1 MFYTIKRIRQS
12 DPAAK
17 SMLEVLL
24 TYPGLHVLF
33 WYRLSRLFYLV
44 HLSLIAK
51 LFMNIGSFL
60 TRIEIHPGAKIGK
73 GLFIDHGFGVVI
85 GETTVIG
92 NDVTIYQGVTLGGRG
107 NETTTKRHPTL
118 CDGAMIAAGAKVLG
132 NITIGKDAKVGAN
145 AVVLVDVPAGATA
158 VGIPARIILKTDQPQ
173 NMDEICS
180 LEQTR
185 RPN

>member
-17 SMLEVLL
+17 SYLEVVL

-33 WYRLSRLFYLV
+33 WYRIARFFYLV
-44 HLSLIAK
+44 RLQLLAK
-51 LFMNIGSFL
+51 IIMNIGTFL

-92 NDVTIYQGVTLGGRG
+92 NNVTIYQGVTLGGRG

-118 CDGAMIAAGAKVLG
+118 CDGVMIAAGAKVLG
-132 NITIGKDAKVGAN
+132 DIQIGKDAKVGAN

-158 VGIPARIILKTDQPQ
+158 VGIPARIILKEDRPS
-173 NMDEICS
+173 NIDEICS
-180 LEQTR
+180 LEETR
-185 RPN
+185 RRT

>member
-1 MFYTIKRIRQS
+1 MFYTIKRIKQS

-17 SMLEVLL
+17 SYLEVIL

-33 WYRLSRLFYLV
+33 WYRIARFFYMIRLQL
-44 HLSLIAK
+44 LAK
-51 LFMNIGSFL
+51 IIVNIGTFL

-107 NETTTKRHPTL
+107 NETTAKRHPTL

-132 NITIGKDAKVGAN
+132 NIKIGKDAKVGAN

-158 VGIPARIILKTDQPQ
+158 VGIPARIILKADRPS
-173 NMDEICS
+173 NIDEICS
-180 LEQTR
+180 LEETKT
-185 RPN
+185 P